1 MIETRTREHLPLAFN
16 SQGEATT
23 VPFVDFD
30 VGPGAS
36 CLSDSESGSESVP
49 FCEEE
54 ITLVLEYTLLSD
66 ECPFIAEPAS
76 EGGNKHAASLPER
89 NPHKRF
95 PELPP
100 EPEPEPEPSEA
111 GLGVYL

>member
-16 SQGEATT
+16 LQGAATT

-36 CLSDSESGSESVP
+36 GLSDSESGSESVP

-54 ITLVLEYTLLSD
+54 TTFVLEYTLLSD
-66 ECPFIAEPAS
+66 ECPFITEPAS
-76 EGGNKHAASLPER
+76 EGGNNHAASLPER

-100 EPEPEPEPSEA
+100 EPDSEPSEA